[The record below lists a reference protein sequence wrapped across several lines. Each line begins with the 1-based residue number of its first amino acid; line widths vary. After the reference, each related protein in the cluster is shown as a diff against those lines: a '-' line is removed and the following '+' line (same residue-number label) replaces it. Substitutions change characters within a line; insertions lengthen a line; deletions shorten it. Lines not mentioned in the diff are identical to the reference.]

1 MYSLH
6 KPHTNAFSSPLLFP
20 SPPLLFRSNLYFDL
34 SISNCQ
40 LFIIS
45 PQSQPSPYN
54 LCSALCTPVRT
65 NTFTFC
71 PHRVTLLWLL
81 LLNCCNIHSRIKLHR
96 IFKFFSLCH
105 CRPFILPFT
114 VTTNF
119 YTSHH

>member
-6 KPHTNAFSSPLLFP
+6 KPHTNAFSPPLLFP
-20 SPPLLFRSNLYFDL
+20 SPPLLFRSNLYFDVL
-34 SISNCQ
+34 IFKFLINY
-40 LFIIS
+40 F
-45 PQSQPSPYN
+45 PPSPYKF
-54 LCSALCTPVRT
+54 CSALCTPVRT